1 MTASLQVNSAG
12 VIVVKNRCCA
22 LSLST
27 GWPAA
32 VWLSPTGSF
41 LHFGKLLRACSCA
54 PLFPSKTPTTLAGL
68 QLATVTTHE
77 TQAAARMAL
86 FARHHLPQAPAV
98 EVLQASSLPDYAN
111 DTLAAA
117 PLRGCPMASYTTSLR
132 VGRQDLD
139 VVVDTGSSE
148 LFLMGDPCIG
158 CNVTSN
164 GVYQPGKTA
173 TALGIPN
180 HLDYGDG
187 GVFGKIY
194 LDQVSLP
201 NISKPVKLAVTRASV
216 GGMFPFTSCIDP
228 SLGAPVPGVLGLN
241 NLSWGSLAREGLHRV
256 GPDYYMNA
264 LILAGMPAVLAAQL
278 CDSGGHLWMGGYNP
292 KHTTAPPTFVPMS
305 YNYVVIKGLSL
316 GNKSLY
322 DGNATWGLVD
332 TGNSL
337 LELPD
342 AGFLTFK
349 RVIAAKLEPYDQVT
363 YNVSDCA
370 PGESRSECEIKCVL
384 GLPDDRADID
394 KMLPNLTMTL
404 IAEGNSTVTLNMTAS
419 RSYMLPYPGPDGNT
433 MWCLSKLKNSGP
445 YLGDIGAPLMRS
457 FVTVF
462 DLANGRLG
470 FAPQQFDKCA
480 DPVAPAPHPEP
491 PTPGAPTPGL
501 PGPGCRGIHLWAKL
515 LIVAGIVTGL
525 VIFAAAGIAVAQSRA
540 HLAETPTGQHITGPH
555 GFGGRVLLT
564 LGSFPGAV
572 FSAVKRAT
580 AGRAHPP
587 SAEAADGLR
596 LLLPI

>member
-1 MTASLQVNSAG
+1 
-12 VIVVKNRCCA
+12 
-22 LSLST
+22 
-27 GWPAA
+27 
-32 VWLSPTGSF
+32 
-41 LHFGKLLRACSCA
+41 
-54 PLFPSKTPTTLAGL
+54 
-68 QLATVTTHE
+68 
-77 TQAAARMAL
+77 MAL
-86 FARHHLPQAPAV
+86 FARHHLPPAPAA
-98 EVLQASSLPDYAN
+98 EALQASSLPDYAD

-117 PLRGCPMASYTTSLR
+117 PLRGCPMASYTASLR

-187 GVFGKIY
+187 GVFGKLY

-201 NISKPVKLAVTRASV
+201 NITAPVKLAVTRASV
-216 GGMFPFTSCIDP
+216 GGMFPFTSCTDP
-228 SLGAPVPGVLGLN
+228 SLGAPVPGILGLN
-241 NLSWGSLAREGLHRV
+241 NYLLGSLARNGLDRV
-256 GPDYYMNA
+256 APEYYMNA
-264 LILAGMPAVLAAQL
+264 LVEAEMPAVLAAQL

-292 KHTTAPPTFVPMS
+292 KHTTAPPTFVPMLF
-305 YNYVVIKGLSL
+305 NYVAIKGLSL
-316 GNKSLY
+316 GNESLY
-322 DGNATWGLVD
+322 NGNATWGLVD

-342 AGFLTFK
+342 AGFVTFK
-349 RVIAAKLEPYDQVT
+349 RVIAAKLKPYDQVT
-363 YNVSDCA
+363 YNVSECA
-370 PGESRSECEIKCVL
+370 PGEPRSQCEVKCVL

-404 IAEGNSTVTLNMTAS
+404 MAEGNSTVTLNMTAS
-419 RSYMLPYPGPDGNT
+419 RSYMLPYPGPDGNA
-433 MWCLSKLKNSGP
+433 MWCLSKLLNSGP
-445 YLGDIGAPLMRS
+445 NLGDIGAPLLRS

-480 DPVAPAPHPEP
+480 VPVAPAPQPDP
-491 PTPGAPTPGL
+491 PIPGTPTPGPPIPHHKL
-501 PGPGCRGIHLWAKL
+501 PQWAIF
-515 LIVAGIVTGL
+515 LIVAGTVTGL
-525 VIFAAAGIAVAQSRA
+525 VTVAAAGIAVARSRTQA
-540 HLAETPTGQHITGPH
+540 AEAPTGQHITGPH
-555 GFGGRVLLT
+555 GYDGRVLSV
-564 LGSFPGAV
+564 LGSFPRAV
-572 FSAVKRAT
+572 FSAVKRAIV
-580 AGRAHPP
+580 GRAHPP

-596 LLLPI
+596 PLLSI